1 MNAQKVSIVIVNYNG
16 KDLLQTLLKSI
27 SKSTYKNFE
36 IIMVDNGSSDG
47 SQEFIKKNHKKIRL
61 VQNKKNL
68 IYSGINSGLK
78 FCRGKYILF
87 LNNDME
93 LDKNCIK
100 NLVKTMESGED
111 AAMIAP
117 KLVNFYN
124 KKLIS
129 GGTWVSRAF
138 YNGHIRGNGKNNLKE
153 MPYLGVGLI
162 KKDFVDMSG
171 YLFDPDYLIY
181 AEDLDLGLRIRLN
194 GKKIIFDPNS
204 TIYHMH
210 NATMKN
216 TKTYKATF
224 LFERNSLITFF
235 KVLSVK
241 NILLLMPYV
250 FLMRLV
256 AILKDVITL
265 KFMNSLA
272 RIYAILWVLF
282 HFDLINKKRK
292 QTQKLRK
299 ADDNFLFKVF
309 SEKQLYKK
317 KFVI

>member
-1 MNAQKVSIVIVNYNG
+1 MEVSIVIVNYNG
-16 KDLLQTLLKSI
+16 KNLLQTILKSI
-27 SKSTYKNFE
+27 LKSTFTNFE
-36 IIMVDNGSSDG
+36 IIIVDNGSRDG
-47 SQEFIKKNHKKIRL
+47 SQQFIKKNYKKIKL
-61 VQNKKNL
+61 VENKKNL

-100 NLVKTMESGED
+100 NLVKTIKTDEN
-111 AAMIAP
+111 AAMAAP
-117 KLVNFYN
+117 KLVNYYDKN
-124 KKLIS
+124 LKS

-138 YNGHIRGNGKNNLKE
+138 YNGHIQDSYGNMKE
-153 MPYLGVGLI
+153 IPYLGVGLI
-162 KKDFVDMSG
+162 KKDFVDVFG

-181 AEDLDLGLRIRLN
+181 AEDLDLGLRIRLIGRN
-194 GKKIIFDPNS
+194 IIFEKNAI
-204 TIYHMH
+204 IYHMH

-224 LFERNSLITFF
+224 LFERNSLMTFF
-235 KVLSVK
+235 KILSVK

-256 AILKDVITL
+256 AIVKDVITL

-282 HFDLINKKRK
+282 HFDLISKKRK
-292 QTQKLRK
+292 KTQKLRK
-299 ADDNFLFKVF
+299 VNDEFILKVF
-309 SEKQLYKK
+309 SEKYLYKK